1 MSRTRRR
8 IDEKC
13 RSLGSHDWWWFAV
26 AVAVAVVG
34 VLERVKRE
42 PF

>member
-1 MSRTRRR
+1 MSQIRRR

-13 RSLGSHDWWWFAV
+13 RSLGSHDWWWFGG
-26 AVAVAVVG
+26 AVVG
-34 VLERVKRE
+34 VLERVKGE